1 MQLQG
6 LHDAAPN
13 LCCVC
18 IDNMENGE
26 YQGRLFHYYA
36 AEACPFSSGY
46 ELLMMVERL
55 CDRLGYPQAAKRLR
69 SFDDT
74 FPPAKK
80 EEVIR
85 LMSKDELSGQKG
97 QMATFVVHVM
107 HRQNATWQGTVVW
120 AEKNQ
125 KANFRSAMELM
136 RLMDSAVENSL
147 SDSGPAQER
156 QEGFAEE

>member
-18 IDNMENGE
+18 IDNIKNGE

-36 AEACPFSSGY
+36 AESRPFSSGY
-46 ELLMMVERL
+46 ELLVMVDRL
-55 CDRLGYPQAAKRLR
+55 CDRLGYPQASKHLR
-69 SFDDT
+69 SFAGT
-74 FPPAKK
+74 LPPAEK
-80 EEVIR
+80 EEAIR
-85 LMSKDELSGQKG
+85 LMSKDELFGQKG

-136 RLMDSAVENSL
+136 RLMDSAVESSL
-147 SDSGPAQER
+147 PASDPAQE
-156 QEGFAEE
+156 QQKGFIGE